1 MQDMETDLMAFDD
14 FFNSAA
20 DEIDDGKASFQSVAA
35 AEAVL
40 TAASAEIWSIPRD
53 PLGSEDH
60 DLLDAD
66 DLQPLDPDEDK
77 PSFDACCV
85 SASRSSESVIKIEP
99 CSPATCSRGD
109 AKSIISKEEMKRE
122 PSLAER
128 RMTLLAPVA
137 SAFTSSPRAKRRI
150 SEANMIKV
158 DEQEQAA
165 REAEQDEEEYYEDED
180 YYEEDEGGCCHDHGN
195 EDDDELVLPDTPDY
209 SGMPLL
215 SDDDVAALVPSPTNL
230 SAPPYANSSTA
241 ASATNTSNRP
251 SGPVAPT
258 SFPAP
263 AQNASLSSAVSDRD
277 IPDVVNLFNSLH
289 SPGVSPTRE
298 TQALAPTSLAG
309 TTATAPTSNSSTLRI
324 VVPAPQSMT
333 DTTPLTGT
341 APLPGNRNVNS
352 SNVTR
357 PPAPGMFDYFTPP
370 GYMQSTAG
378 PNSNFFLQ
386 VAADSL
392 SPALKASLLQ
402 GQMSTAAAMAMA
414 NSAAALNTIRK
425 LNTTY
430 GVPIAPLQRSL
441 TSSELPLK
449 PKLAAGSST
458 TRISA
463 TVGSGSTNGKVTKI
477 SITPDIADFKLVQ
490 IFHNFCDPMTK
501 VLTLPRFHQLLL
513 HHQVKEESG
522 SSGSSGGNSS
532 AGGAAKGNGTGRSSF
547 AAPPTATANA
557 TNITRPTNAA
567 TPAPASAPAP
577 AAPGAIS
584 ADAQHLFQLM
594 DPSNSG
600 VVDLERFMSSFQIC
614 NRCTEAKRR
623 AHSALCAQQGQ
634 SFVPPTALERQLME
648 DVAPVIVRVVPTK
661 FEGGKVKSCEHYQ
674 WTWCE
679 GFDKTGNEKCRGTNR
694 HDKCPKYLANCTLW
708 KHKLPPKTRK
718 PRASAVATLG
728 DVLNSPSKKLK
739 HFG

>member
-1 MQDMETDLMAFDD
+1 
-14 FFNSAA
+14 
-20 DEIDDGKASFQSVAA
+20 
-35 AEAVL
+35 VL
-40 TAASAEIWSIPRD
+40 TATPAEIWSIPRD

-60 DLLDAD
+60 DLLDAE

-85 SASRSSESVIKIEP
+85 SASRSTESMIKIEP
-99 CSPATCSRGD
+99 CSPAAGSRGD
-109 AKSIISKEEMKRE
+109 TRFIISKEEVKRE

-128 RMTLLAPVA
+128 RMTLLAPVT
-137 SAFTSSPRAKRRI
+137 STFTSSPRAKRRI
-150 SEANMIKV
+150 SEANMITE

-165 REAEQDEEEYYEDED
+165 REAEQDEEDYYEDED
-180 YYEEDEGGCCHDHGN
+180 DYGEDEGGCGHDHGEEN
-195 EDDDELVLPDTPDY
+195 DDDLVLPDTPDY
-209 SGMPLL
+209 TGMPLL
-215 SDDDVAALVPSPTNL
+215 SDDDVAALVPSPTNF
-230 SAPPYANSSTA
+230 STPPFGNSSTA
-241 ASATNTSNRP
+241 ANDAHISNHSGGSAAS
-251 SGPVAPT
+251 T
-258 SFPAP
+258 SFPDS
-263 AQNASLSSAVSDRD
+263 AQNASSSSVVSDRD

-298 TQALAPTSLAG
+298 TQALAATSLAG
-309 TTATAPTSNSSTLRI
+309 ATTIVPAPSSAPLRI
-324 VVPAPQSMT
+324 VVPAPQPMIG
-333 DTTPLTGT
+333 TTPLPGA
-341 APLPGNRNVNS
+341 APLPGNRNANAG
-352 SNVTR
+352 NVTST
-357 PPAPGMFDYFTPP
+357 PAPGMFDYFTPP
-370 GYMQSTAG
+370 GYMQSAAG
-378 PNSNFFLQ
+378 PNPNFFLQ
-386 VAADSL
+386 AAADSL
-392 SPALKASLLQ
+392 SPALKASLFQ

-441 TSSELPLK
+441 TSSEPPLK
-449 PKLAAGSST
+449 PKLTTGSST

-501 VLTLPRFHQLLL
+501 VLTLPRFHPLLL
-513 HHQVKEESG
+513 HHQVKEENG
-522 SSGSSGGNSS
+522 SSGTNGSNSS
-532 AGGAAKGNGTGRSSF
+532 AGGAAKGNPTGRSSF
-547 AAPPTATANA
+547 TAPPTATANA
-557 TNITRPTNAA
+557 TNITRPTNTA
-567 TPAPASAPAP
+567 TPVTAPVA

-584 ADAQHLFQLM
+584 ADAQHLFRLM

-661 FEGGKVKSCEHYQ
+661 FEGVKVKSCEHYQ

-728 DVLNSPSKKLK
+728 DVLSSPSKKLK